1 MIYTLFIRFLK
12 QLIFLIMQLFKS
24 KFYIFQLIAVFFII
38 FSLSS
43 KESIHNTVY
52 YIINIYILLIMIL
65 TIVKHF
71 WKQNNS

>member
-1 MIYTLFIRFLK
+1 
-12 QLIFLIMQLFKS
+12 MQLFKS
-24 KFYIFQLIAVFFII
+24 KFYILQLIAVFFII

>member
-24 KFYIFQLIAVFFII
+24 KFYILQLIAVFFII